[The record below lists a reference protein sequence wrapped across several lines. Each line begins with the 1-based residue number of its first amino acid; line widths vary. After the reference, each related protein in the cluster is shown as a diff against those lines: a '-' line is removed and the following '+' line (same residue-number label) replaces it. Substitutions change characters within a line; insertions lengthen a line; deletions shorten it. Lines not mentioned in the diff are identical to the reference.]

1 MEPSILKVAL
11 NIKEQI
17 MAKLI
22 RQKDR
27 KIALGR
33 LNKLRQEEKKIIS
46 KDLLEVFEKSLQNYY
61 REDIIQILFN
71 LKFISIF
78 FFLIILRNLINFFNF

>member
-1 MEPSILKVAL
+1 MESFILKVGW

-17 MAKLI
+17 MANLI
-22 RQKDR
+22 RQKGR

-61 REDIIQILFN
+61 SEDIIQILFN

-78 FFLIILRNLINFFNF
+78 F